1 MLLNK
6 NLHQLG
12 LFGSQFDTPEL
23 MLPTR
28 YCRCKQELPGVE
40 FPEAK
45 VQFFESPDEEPA
57 AVDPDPFVVE
67 LRVQDE
73 HWVELLAVSESSHQ
87 RWVVMQ
93 PESLAEPVNGCMTHF
108 C

>member
-1 MLLNK
+1 M
-6 NLHQLG
+6 
-12 LFGSQFDTPEL
+12 
-23 MLPTR
+23 
-28 YCRCKQELPGVE
+28 E

-57 AVDPDPFVVE
+57 AVDTDPFVVE
-67 LRVQDE
+67 VRVQDE
-73 HWVELLAVSESSHQ
+73 DWVELLAVSESSHQ
-87 RWVVMQ
+87 RWVVVQ

>member
-1 MLLNK
+1 M
-6 NLHQLG
+6 
-12 LFGSQFDTPEL
+12 
-23 MLPTR
+23 
-28 YCRCKQELPGVE
+28 
-40 FPEAK
+40 

-57 AVDPDPFVVE
+57 AVDTNTFVVE
-67 LRVQDE
+67 VRVQDE